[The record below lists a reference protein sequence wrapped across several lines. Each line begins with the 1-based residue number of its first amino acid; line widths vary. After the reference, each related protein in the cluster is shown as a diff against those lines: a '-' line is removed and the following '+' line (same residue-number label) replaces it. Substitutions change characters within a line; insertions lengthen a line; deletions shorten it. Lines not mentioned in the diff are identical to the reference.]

1 MSNKKT
7 YLILIII
14 IVINQTFQNKNLKQN
29 NLQCPSENFFSN
41 YSSINFQI
49 ENPDGQSSNETNLEK
64 YKEILSL
71 KKSFMSSLKFLPQEF
86 SPEEEVYFESLDSI
100 KTICSL
106 LSLLPI
112 LFIIIYIIL
121 RFFLKKCKG
130 PKKAEQVS
138 HFFRNFTWII
148 YFLGTI
154 STVILILMN
163 LIYSVSINSKIRNSF
178 NNSTKKMDFL
188 IQNSEFLEK
197 NISNLRE
204 SSDERIKN
212 LLPKKELVDNFVIG
226 VTNSLTLNKN
236 HITNL
241 LDMESSRNK
250 LMIILFFAYIFIIGI
265 SFYCFL
271 KKLLILLTIFAI
283 LTYLYIPIIF
293 INEGYTLKFFFLY
306 GDLCQSV
313 YNSIRENAFPV
324 PEKGLGYYINC
335 LNKTVKSDLYSI
347 NYMLNKA
354 NEIDDSIKKNII
366 DNNIKP
372 FLDCDVV
379 YNSIPILEND
389 FCKSG
394 LNNLIKISVVFLWL
408 MLATIFLAVGIG
420 RMEVLVWKKKMEI
433 ESMIEN
439 EEAMI

>member
-138 HFFRNFTWII
+138 HFFRNFT
-148 YFLGTI
+148 
-154 STVILILMN
+154 
-163 LIYSVSINSKIRNSF
+163 SKIRNSF
-178 NNSTKKMDFL
+178 NNSTRKMEFL